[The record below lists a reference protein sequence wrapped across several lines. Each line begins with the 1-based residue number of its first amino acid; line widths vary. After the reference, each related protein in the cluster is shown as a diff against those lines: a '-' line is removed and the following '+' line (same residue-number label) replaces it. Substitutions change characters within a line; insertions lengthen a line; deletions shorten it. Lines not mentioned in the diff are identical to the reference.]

1 MNLSNSQYQLSKKF
15 QLIPTILFTVVGIF
29 IAIFLGVLYS
39 IISSFSPLILLDIG
53 LAVGMAWVL
62 TTITS
67 NLTKLAKVR
76 NELVS
81 FLMALIICLFAYYSA
96 TVTFELLIFDMDYEY
111 WLDFFLS
118 PVTVFDIIISDIIP
132 NRVITITKGSSKSGL
147 EISGIL
153 LGIVYLVE
161 LIVFL
166 WPAAVALNMDDCF
179 CEDCQKWYSKFNFYS
194 ASDDS
199 LVTNINT
206 CQSGHYADVLSQVVF
221 YKNLNE
227 LVQQSEPTS
236 EEITGLNYIYCQ
248 CPNCHERNLLS
259 ILKIKLKKNKKE
271 YEAVTDSDSI
281 LVNNN
286 YIDAK
291 TDEIFQTQK
300 RNLY

>member
-39 IISSFSPLILLDIG
+39 TISSFSPLILLDIG

-62 TTITS
+62 IAITS

-111 WLDFFLS
+111 WLDLFLS

-227 LVQQSEPTS
+227 LVQQFDPTP

>member
-132 NRVITITKGSSKSGL
+132 NRVITITKGSSKSGI

-227 LVQQSEPTS
+227 LVQQSEPTP

>member
-227 LVQQSEPTS
+227 LVQQSEPTP

>member
-29 IAIFLGVLYS
+29 IAIILGILYS
-39 IISSFSPLILLDIG
+39 TISSFSPLILVDVG

-62 TTITS
+62 ITITS

-81 FLMALIICLFAYYSA
+81 FFMALIICLFAYYSA
-96 TVTFELLIFDMDYEY
+96 TVTFELLMFDLDYQY
-111 WLDFFLS
+111 WLDLFLS
-118 PVTVFDIIISDIIP
+118 PVTVFDTMINVIMP

-221 YKNLNE
+221 YKNINE
-227 LVQQSEPTS
+227 LVQQFDTTP

-259 ILKIKLKKNKKE
+259 ILKIKLKKTKKE